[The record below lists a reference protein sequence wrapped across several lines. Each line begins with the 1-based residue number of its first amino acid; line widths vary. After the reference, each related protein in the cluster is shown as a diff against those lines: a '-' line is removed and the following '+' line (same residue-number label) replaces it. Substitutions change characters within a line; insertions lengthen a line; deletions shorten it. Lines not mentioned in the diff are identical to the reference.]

1 MMEAATTV
9 APAPVHDAMPIL
21 HGARTRASQMP
32 QHMQALAHANE
43 IRLARAAL
51 KRSVKAGQLS
61 AAEIVRT
68 CPLEV
73 ETMTV
78 SELLC
83 SQRRWG
89 RARARKFLS
98 PMAVNENRELGRL
111 TERQRGE
118 MARRLEQ
125 RATVR
130 AGVAASGVTAL

>member
-9 APAPVHDAMPIL
+9 APATVADPMPVL
-21 HGARTRASQMP
+21 RRARPP

-51 KRSVKAGQLS
+51 KRSIKAGGAS
-61 AAEIVRT
+61 AAEIVRE
-68 CPLEV
+68 CPGEV
-73 ETMTV
+73 STMTI

-83 SQRRWG
+83 SQQRWG

-98 PMAVNENRELGRL
+98 PLAVNENRELGKL

-118 MARRLEQ
+118 MARRLEL
-125 RATVR
+125 RSNGR
-130 AGVAASGVTAL
+130 RP